1 MARRPVDK
9 IALLRAAREATEDLI
24 RRVYRLEVAKALDP
38 TDAGDFLVIRARLAS
53 ALKGATG
60 TIEADAL
67 AGALE
72 ELDVDWPNLNAGQQ
86 DAVIKAAHGVLNE
99 IPRQALPAVDLT
111 LGPAGE
117 RIVRATKKELAGQL
131 DLEVGSDLSAT
142 DERIVDFIRQSQ
154 SNYIRDEYGTRAED
168 FSERAREIVA
178 DSLEEGLARDDIAA
192 RLNAEL
198 GPNSEAGLAK
208 MDGYWENIATIYSNR
223 ARNFGA
229 LSTMDEADIA
239 YFKFEAVMDEVTSR
253 ICRVLHGR
261 VFSVDRGLKRFEKVA
276 RSKDP
281 ESVTTLQPF
290 VSEGKDEEGNAGL
303 FFKGS
308 GGDRRRADDLTDDE
322 LEAAGLSVPPL
333 HGNCRST
340 IVAVD
345 ESEAGATGD
354 E

>member
-38 TDAGDFLVIRARLAS
+38 TDPDDFLVIRARLAS
-53 ALKGATG
+53 ALKSATG
-60 TIEADAL
+60 SIESDAL
-67 AGALE
+67 VAALQ
-72 ELDVDWPNLNAGQQ
+72 ELDVDWPNLSMDQQ
-86 DAVIKAAHGVLNE
+86 KAVIKASQDVLHE
-99 IPRQALPAVDLT
+99 IPQQALPVIDLT

-117 RIVRATKKELAGQL
+117 RIVRATKKELSGQL
-131 DLEVGSDLSAT
+131 ELSIGADLSAT

-154 SNYIRDEYGTRAED
+154 SNFIRDEYGSRAED
-168 FSERAREIVA
+168 FSDRAREIVA
-178 DSLEEGLARDDIAA
+178 DALEEGLGRDEIAE
-192 RLNAEL
+192 RLTAEL
-198 GPNSEAGLAK
+198 GPGSDAGLAK

-223 ARNFGA
+223 ARNFAA
-229 LSTMDEADIA
+229 LSTMDEADIS

-261 VFSVDRGLKRFEKVA
+261 VFSVDRGLKRFEQVA
-276 RSKDP
+276 RSRDP
-281 ESVTTLQPF
+281 ERVTTLQPF
-290 VSEGKDEEGNAGL
+290 VSEGTDDDGNSGL

-308 GGDRRRADDLTDDE
+308 GGQRRRADDLTDDE

-345 ESEAGATGD
+345 ESEASSGG